1 MLLTVTFNLSAQPVI
16 RTVIP
21 EKAATVGESF
31 RIQFVVENS
40 NINQR
45 FDAPDFFGLKI
56 IRGPEVYSGSQYIK
70 GKKTEITNYVYTIV
84 ADRTGEY
91 RISPAVVKL
100 NGLIYPGNEFIIS
113 VIQKDKSGGS
123 KKEDNTSGYVL
134 MPGEDPYKKIAEN
147 LFVKLF
153 VDRRTC
159 FVGEPIVA
167 TFKLFSRLQSKSEI
181 IKNPGFYGF
190 SVNDMISLDDRVK
203 ETERVNGKD
212 FDVHTIRKVQLYPLS
227 AGDFTIDEMKIDN
240 RVEFSRS
247 MVIKKTEQ
255 EISEG
260 VLYKYDSVGSRHA
273 LSPGAEVFETSLNTE
288 TVAIKVNPLP
298 LKNKPAD
305 FNGATGNFT
314 IKATLD
320 KSRLEKNEEGFL
332 IIRIEGFGN
341 FTQVTAP
348 RIDWPKELEGF
359 EPAITDLFDNRNVP
373 LSGSRVFRYPF
384 ISSAPGTWII
394 PSVRFSFYNTDSNKY
409 RSIST
414 GSNRVTVSN
423 KEFKKKETATPA
435 SREKPISIEAVNKKA
450 SRIAFTLVALLVVS
464 VVIYLLYKEKNN
476 KKETQLIIP
485 EVKLPSAD
493 EVFEPL
499 SIDENIAGDN
509 FYPLLQQSTWKYLT
523 QLYNISGTEMNKNVL
538 AKKMAQH
545 GNDQQLID
553 DTASLLTQFETAIFT
568 KMETEENRQEL
579 VDKTKSVLK
588 RIQY

>member
-1 MLLTVTFNLSAQPVI
+1 MFKLHAQPVI

-21 EKAATVGESF
+21 EKAVIAGEPF

-45 FDAPDFFGLKI
+45 FDAPVFFGLKI

-91 RISPAVVKL
+91 RINPAAVKL

-113 VIQKDKSGGS
+113 VIQKDKFISS
-123 KKEDNTSGYVL
+123 KKDDNTSGYVL

-159 FVGEPIVA
+159 LVGEPIVA

-190 SVNDMISLDDRVK
+190 SVNDMISIDDRVK
-203 ETERVNGKD
+203 ETERLNGKD
-212 FDVHTIRKVQLYPLS
+212 FDVHTIRKVQLYPLTP
-227 AGDFTIDEMKIDN
+227 GDFTIDEMKIDN
-240 RVEFSRS
+240 TVEFSRS

-260 VLYKYDSVGSRHA
+260 VLNKDNDEA
-273 LSPGAEVFETSLNTE
+273 TTPGAEVFETSLNTE
-288 TVAIKVNPLP
+288 PVTIKVNPLP
-298 LKNKPAD
+298 AKNKPVD
-305 FNGATGNFT
+305 FNGAAGNFT
-314 IKATLD
+314 IKATLE
-320 KSRLEKNEEGFL
+320 KNGLEKNEEGFL
-332 IIRIEGFGN
+332 IIRIEGNGN

-348 RIDWPKELEGF
+348 KIDWPKELEGF
-359 EPAITDLFDNRNVP
+359 EPAITDLFDNRKVP

-384 ISSAPGTWII
+384 ISSAPGIWTI

-414 GSNRVTVSN
+414 GSNTVTISN
-423 KEFKKKETATPA
+423 KEFKKKEANPATG
-435 SREKPISIEAVNKKA
+435 EKTVSIEAVNKKA
-450 SRIAFTLVALLVVS
+450 SHIAFTLVALLVIG
-464 VVIYLLYKEKNN
+464 VIAYLLYKERNS
-476 KKETQLIIP
+476 KKEMPAAIP
-485 EVKLPSAD
+485 EIKLPSAD
-493 EVFEPL
+493 KVFEPL
-499 SIDENIAGDN
+499 SIDENIKSDN

-523 QLYNISGTEMNKNVL
+523 QLYNLSGTEMNKNVL

-545 GNDQQLID
+545 GNNQQLID
-553 DTASLLTQFETAIFT
+553 DITSLLTQFETAIFT
-568 KMETEENRQEL
+568 KMETDENRPEL
-579 VDKTKSVLK
+579 VEKTKLVLK
-588 RIQY
+588 RIQC

>member
-1 MLLTVTFNLSAQPVI
+1 VALFKLHAQPVI

-21 EKAATVGESF
+21 EKAVITGEPF

-56 IRGPEVYSGSQYIK
+56 IRGPEVYSGTQYIK
-70 GKKTEITNYVYTIV
+70 GKKAEITNYVYTIV

-91 RISPAVVKL
+91 RISPAAVKL

-113 VIQKDKSGGS
+113 VIQKDKSNWL
-123 KKEDNTSGYVL
+123 KKEDNSSGYVL

-153 VDRRTC
+153 VDRRAC

-167 TFKLFSRLQSKSEI
+167 SFKLFSRLQSKSEI

-212 FDVHTIRKVQLYPLS
+212 FEVHTIRKVQLYPLS
-227 AGDFTIDEMKIDN
+227 AGEFTIDEMKIDN

-247 MVIKKTEQ
+247 MIIKKTEQ

-260 VLYKYDSVGSRHA
+260 VLNKGNDEA
-273 LSPGAEVFETSLNTE
+273 ATPGAEVFETSLSTE
-288 TVAIKVNPLP
+288 AVTIKVNPLP
-298 LKNKPAD
+298 AKNKPVD
-305 FNGATGNFT
+305 FNGAAGNFT
-314 IKATLD
+314 IKATLE
-320 KSRLEKNEEGFL
+320 KIGLEKNEEGFL
-332 IIRIEGFGN
+332 IIRIEGKGN

-359 EPAITDLFDNRNVP
+359 EPAVTDLFDNRNVP

-384 ISSAPGTWII
+384 ISTAPGTWTI
-394 PSVRFSFYNTDSNKY
+394 PAVRFSFYNTDSNKY

-414 GSNRVTVSN
+414 GSNTVTISN
-423 KEFKKKETATPA
+423 MEFKKKETVTTAQG
-435 SREKPISIEAVNKKA
+435 EKPISIEAVNKKA
-450 SRIAFTLVALLVVS
+450 SRIAFTLVALLVVG
-464 VVIYLLYKEKNN
+464 VVGYLLYKERNS
-476 KKETQLIIP
+476 KKEMPIVIP
-485 EVKLPSAD
+485 EIKLPSAD

-499 SIDENIAGDN
+499 SIDENITGNN
-509 FYPLLQQSTWKYLT
+509 FYPLLQRCTWKYLT
-523 QLYNISGTEMNKNVL
+523 QLYNLSGTEMNKNVL
-538 AKKMAQH
+538 AKKMVQH

-553 DTASLLTQFETAIFT
+553 DTLSLLTQFETAIFT
-568 KMETEENRQEL
+568 KLETEENRQEL
-579 VDKTKSVLK
+579 LDKTKSVLK
-588 RIQY
+588 RIQC

>member
-1 MLLTVTFNLSAQPVI
+1 MFNLSAQPVI

-21 EKAATVGESF
+21 EKAAIVGEPF

-70 GKKTEITNYVYTIV
+70 GKKAEITNYVYTIV
-84 ADRTGEY
+84 AERTGEY
-91 RISPAVVKL
+91 RISPAAVKL

-113 VIQKDKSGGS
+113 VIQKDKSSGS
-123 KKEDNTSGYVL
+123 KKEDNSSGYVL

-153 VDRRTC
+153 VDKKSC

-227 AGDFTIDEMKIDN
+227 AGDFIIDEMKIDN
-240 RVEFSRS
+240 KVEFSRS

-260 VLYKYDSVGSRHA
+260 VLNKEKDEA
-273 LSPGAEVFETSLNTE
+273 TAPGAEVFETSLNTE
-288 TVAIKVNPLP
+288 AVTIKVNPLP
-298 LKNKPAD
+298 VKNKPDD
-305 FNGATGNFT
+305 FNGAAGNFT
-314 IKATLD
+314 IKATLE
-320 KSRLEKNEEGFL
+320 KNGLEKNEEGFL
-332 IIRIEGFGN
+332 VIRIEGKGN
-341 FTQVTAP
+341 FTQVTVP

-373 LSGSRVFRYPF
+373 LSGSRVFKYPF
-384 ISSAPGTWII
+384 ISSVPGTWTI
-394 PSVRFSFYNTDSNKY
+394 PSAHFSFYNTDSNKY

-414 GSNRVTVSN
+414 VSNKVAISN
-423 KEFKKKETATPA
+423 KEFKKKETAAAAPG
-435 SREKPISIEAVNKKA
+435 EKPVSIEAVNKKA
-450 SRIAFTLVALLVVS
+450 SRFAFMLVALLVIA
-464 VVIYLLYKEKNN
+464 VVAYLLYKERNS
-476 KKETQLIIP
+476 KKGMPVIIP
-485 EVKLPSAD
+485 EIKLPSAG
-493 EVFEPL
+493 EIFEPL
-499 SIDENIAGDN
+499 SIDENITSDN
-509 FYPLLQQSTWKYLT
+509 FYPLLQQCTWKYLT
-523 QLYNISGTEMNKNVL
+523 QLYNLSGTEMNKNVL

-545 GNDQQLID
+545 GNNQQLID
-553 DTASLLTQFETAIFT
+553 DITILLKQFETAIFT
-568 KMETEENRQEL
+568 KMETDENMPEL
-579 VDKTKSVLK
+579 VEKTKSVLK
-588 RIQY
+588 KIQC